1 MNSAGLRSNFYSKLI
16 LGIYIFLMN
25 KRISVV
31 RQVAN
36 MWVVHAFSPPMWSFS
51 LEIIGKNH
59 ISHNTCQIHYINDA
73 GFSTLLG

>member
-16 LGIYIFLMN
+16 LGIYIFLMK

-36 MWVVHAFSPPMWSFS
+36 MWSFS

-73 GFSTLLG
+73 GLSTLPG